1 MWFDF
6 PVAHVDDGNLIHLN
20 APLAIFRVD
29 TEHSGSVLTN
39 AEIVAGQFTRHA
51 SSLLSQYFAEFY
63 YAGTCFF

>member
-1 MWFDF
+1 
-6 PVAHVDDGNLIHLN
+6 LINLN